1 MSTFPVI
8 LNDLKQQKY
17 APIYFLHGEEP
28 YFIDIVSKYIED
40 NALNEEEKGFNQ
52 TIIYGRDANVDD
64 IILSARRPPMMA
76 PFQIIIVKEAQ
87 QLKRI
92 EDFEKYFNK
101 PLETTILVICHK
113 YKKADKRKK
122 YLKAAMAN
130 GVVFESVKLY
140 ESQIPKW
147 IQDYTQSKGIK
158 IAPHSTVLLSE
169 FLGNNLQKITNEI
182 DKLELIVEKGVT
194 ITPEIIEENIG
205 ISKDFNVF
213 ELQKA
218 LATKNAFKAF
228 QIAKFFGENSKN
240 HPIFQTLPALARFFN
255 LVLTIQYAKNKNPKE
270 LSRVIGVNPYFID
283 DYLHASKAYSALKV
297 TEIIHE
303 IKIADLKSKGVDSG
317 YLPEKEILKELIYK
331 ILN

>member
-8 LNDLKQQKY
+8 LNELKQQKY

-28 YFIDIVSKYIED
+28 FFIDKVSKFIED
-40 NALNEEEKGFNQ
+40 NVLDEAEKGFNQ

-76 PFQIIIVKEAQ
+76 PFQVIIVKEAQ

-92 EDFEKYFNK
+92 EEFEKYFNQ

-122 YLKAAMAN
+122 YLKSAMAK
-130 GVVFESVKLY
+130 GVVFESSKLY

-147 IQDYTQSKGIK
+147 IHDYVATKGMSINPK
-158 IAPHSTVLLSE
+158 STVLLSE
-169 FLGNNLQKITNEI
+169 FLGNDLQKISNEI
-182 DKLELIVEKGVT
+182 DKLKLIINDNRE

-218 LATKNAFKAF
+218 LAFKDAFKAF
-228 QIAKFFGENSKN
+228 QITKFFGENSKN

-255 LVLTIQYAKNKNPKE
+255 LVLTIQYSKNKNPKE
-270 LSRVIGVNPYFID
+270 LSRLIGVNPFFMN
-283 DYLHASKAYSALKV
+283 DYMHASRAYSAMKV